1 MDYGKKSLELH
12 AKWKGKIDIVCK
24 APIENKQDLALA
36 YTPGV
41 AAPCLAIQKDI
52 RKSYDLTWRKNTI
65 AVVTDGTAVLGL
77 GDIGPEAGM
86 PVMEGKCALFKRF
99 ANVNAIPLCIKSK
112 SVDDIVKTIYLL
124 SGSFGGIN
132 LEDIASPR
140 CIEIED
146 KLKAMCDIPIFHD
159 DQHGTAIIVAA
170 AIINALKVV
179 KKDMN
184 KVTAVING
192 PGAAGMAI
200 GKLLLKMGIGNLIF
214 CNRTGILNPN
224 DKKINIYQ
232 KQLAKI
238 TNKKKIKGTLTDA
251 LKGADIFIGVSAG
264 NVLKPEMI
272 KGMNKKPIVLAMANP
287 IPEIMPDVAL
297 KARVEVMGTGRS
309 DFPNQINNVMVFPG
323 IFRGALDAGAK
334 QITDEMKITAAKA
347 IAKLVKPSQLN
358 KNYILPSALDMT
370 VPKAVAKAVADCWKK
385 SQCKK

>member
-1 MDYGKKSLELH
+1 MDYGKKSLKLH
-12 AKWKGKIDIVCK
+12 AEWKGKIDIVCK
-24 APIENKQDLALA
+24 APIKNKQDLALA

-52 RKSYDLTWRKNTI
+52 NKSYDLTWRKNTI
-65 AVVTDGTAVLGL
+65 AVVTDGSAVLGL

-86 PVMEGKCALFKRF
+86 PVMEGKCALFKKF
-99 ANVNAIPLCIKSK
+99 GNVNAIPLCIKSK
-112 SVDDIVKTIYLL
+112 NVDDIVKTVYLL

-132 LEDIASPR
+132 LEDIGSPR
-140 CIEIED
+140 CIEIEE
-146 KLKAMCDIPIFHD
+146 KLKALCDIPIFHD
-159 DQHGTAIIVAA
+159 DQHGTAIVVAA

-179 KKDMN
+179 KKQMN

-200 GKLLLKMGIGNLIF
+200 GKLLLKMGIGNVIF
-214 CNRTGILNPN
+214 CNRNGVLDPK
-224 DKKINIYQ
+224 DERINVYQ
-232 KQLAKI
+232 RQLAKT
-238 TNKKKIKGTLTDA
+238 TNKKHIKGLLIDA
-251 LKGADIFIGVSAG
+251 LNGADIFIGVSAG
-264 NVLKPEMI
+264 NLLKPEMI

-297 KARVEVMGTGRS
+297 KAGVEIMGTGRS

-334 QITDEMKITAAKA
+334 QITDEMKITAARA

-358 KNYILPSALDMT
+358 KNYILPSALDMA

-385 SQCKK
+385 SHK

>member
-24 APIENKQDLALA
+24 APIRNKQDLALA

-52 RKSYDLTWRKNTI
+52 NKSYDLTWRKNTI
-65 AVVTDGTAVLGL
+65 AIVTDGSAVLGL

-99 ANVNAIPLCIKSK
+99 GNVNAVPLCIKSK
-112 SVDDIVKTIYLL
+112 NVDDIVKTVYLL

-132 LEDIASPR
+132 LEDIGSPR
-140 CIEIED
+140 CIEIEE

-159 DQHGTAIIVAA
+159 DQHGTAIVVAA

-179 KKDMN
+179 KKQMN

-200 GKLLLKMGIGNLIF
+200 GKLLLKMGIGNVIF
-214 CNRTGILNPN
+214 CNRNGVLDPK
-224 DKKINIYQ
+224 DERINVYQ
-232 KQLAKI
+232 RQLAKT
-238 TNKKKIKGTLTDA
+238 TNKKHVKGLLIDA

-297 KARVEVMGTGRS
+297 KAGVEIMGTGRS

-347 IAKLVKPSQLN
+347 IAKLVKPSELN
-358 KNYILPSALDMT
+358 KNYILPSALDMA

-385 SQCKK
+385 SHK

>member
-1 MDYGKKSLELH
+1 MDYGKKSLQLH

-24 APIENKQDLALA
+24 APIKNKQDLALA

-52 RKSYDLTWRKNTI
+52 NKSYDLTWRKNTI

-99 ANVNAIPLCIKSK
+99 GNVNAVPLCIKSK
-112 SVDDIVKTIYLL
+112 NVDDIVKTVYLL

-132 LEDIASPR
+132 LEDIGSPR
-140 CIEIED
+140 CIEIEE

-159 DQHGTAIIVAA
+159 DQHGTAIVVAA

-179 KKDMN
+179 KKQMN

-200 GKLLLKMGIGNLIF
+200 GKLLLKMGIGNIIF
-214 CNRTGILNPN
+214 CNRNGILDPK
-224 DKKINIYQ
+224 DERINVYQ
-232 KQLAKI
+232 RQLAKT
-238 TNKKKIKGTLTDA
+238 TNKKHVKGLLIDA

-297 KARVEVMGTGRS
+297 KAGVEVMGTGRS

-347 IAKLVKPSQLN
+347 IAKLVKPSELN
-358 KNYILPSALDMT
+358 KNYILPSALDMA

-385 SQCKK
+385 SHK

>member
-24 APIENKQDLALA
+24 APIRNKQDLALA

-52 RKSYDLTWRKNTI
+52 NKSYDLTWRKNTI
-65 AVVTDGTAVLGL
+65 AVVTDGSAVLGL

-99 ANVNAIPLCIKSK
+99 GNVNAVPLCIKSK
-112 SVDDIVKTIYLL
+112 NVDDIVKTIYLL

-132 LEDIASPR
+132 LEDIGSPR
-140 CIEIED
+140 CIEIEE

-179 KKDMN
+179 KKQMN

-200 GKLLLKMGIGNLIF
+200 GKLLLKMSIGNVIF
-214 CNRTGILNPN
+214 CNRNGVLDPK
-224 DKKINIYQ
+224 DERINVYQ
-232 KQLAKI
+232 RQLAKT
-238 TNKKKIKGTLTDA
+238 TNKKHIKGLLIDA

-264 NVLKPEMI
+264 NLLKPEMI

-297 KARVEVMGTGRS
+297 KAGVEVMGTGRS

-358 KNYILPSALDMT
+358 KNYILPSALDMA

-385 SQCKK
+385 SHK

>member
-24 APIENKQDLALA
+24 APINNKQDLALA

-52 RKSYDLTWRKNTI
+52 KKSYDLTWRKNTI

-99 ANVNAIPLCIKSK
+99 ANVNAVPLCIKSK
-112 SVDDIVKTIYLL
+112 SVDDIVKTVYLL

-179 KKDMN
+179 KKDMG

-238 TNKKKIKGTLTDA
+238 TNKKKVKGTLTDA

-297 KARVEVMGTGRS
+297 KAGVEVMGTGRS

-358 KNYILPSALDMT
+358 KNYILPSALDMA
-370 VPKAVAKAVADCWKK
+370 VPKAVAKAVANCWKK
-385 SQCKK
+385 SHK